1 VKLGTLTSFVA
12 LVVKL
17 EKQTL
22 ISVKKWIAT
31 YVIHHSWNMDSSE
44 MKSGC
49 S

>member
-1 VKLGTLTSFVA
+1 MKLGTLTSFVA

-17 EKQTL
+17 EKQTQ
-22 ISVKKWIAT
+22 ISVKRWSAT
-31 YVIHHSWNMDSSE
+31 YVIYHSWNMDSSE